1 MCLSIACRL
10 GCSSSRSGIE
20 EPILALKSPH
30 TSVISYG
37 CILSST
43 VSTWVVAWVSS
54 MFRLVSDVVGGMY
67 IFTILIR

>member
-1 MCLSIACRL
+1 M
-10 GCSSSRSGIE
+10 E

-37 CILSST
+37 WILSST

>member
-1 MCLSIACRL
+1 M
-10 GCSSSRSGIE
+10 E

-37 CILSST
+37 WILSNT